1 MEIHAN
7 DDDDVN
13 VTVNEENMPPSPH
26 LSTQCYSMSLNVT
39 RISQLPLSTL
49 SDADSVTQITGS
61 KIALVWRQYSEN
73 IPPSPH
79 LSSKCH

>member
-7 DDDDVN
+7 NDDDVNN

-26 LSTQCYSMSLNVT
+26 LGTQCYSISLNVT

-49 SDADSVTQITGS
+49 RNADSVTQITGS
-61 KIALVWRQYSEN
+61 KIALGWRQ
-73 IPPSPH
+73 
-79 LSSKCH
+79 